1 MSKKPTSL
9 SPVRVPNLQEIVI
22 ERVKQY
28 IISAGLRAG
37 DRLPP
42 EEELA
47 QQLGISRTA
56 VREALR
62 AMEALGIVTARQ
74 GSGRYVREFTFDP
87 ILDNLA
93 YSMLY
98 DFHTFE
104 ELLQVREKLE
114 AGFLSEVIA
123 HLTPDTVQSL
133 RQIVERMKQKAR
145 QGASTDALLEEDVAF
160 HRTLYQNVNNSL
172 LLKLLEIF
180 WRVQR
185 DLRPRFPDEMNSP
198 EERERFVRR
207 HEALV
212 DALEQGDVE
221 LARERLHKHFEGVR
235 QWILQQKRRSGEQ

>member
-1 MSKKPTSL
+1 MSKL
-9 SPVRVPNLQEIVI
+9 SPVRVPNLQEVVI
-22 ERVKQY
+22 EQVKQY
-28 IISAGLRAG
+28 IIAAGLRAG

-47 QQLGISRTA
+47 QQLGISRTV

-74 GSGRYVREFTFDP
+74 GSGRYVRDFTFDP

-114 AGFLSEVIA
+114 AGFLAEVIA
-123 HLTPDTVQSL
+123 HLSPNTVQSL
-133 RQIVERMKQKAR
+133 RKILERMKCKAA
-145 QGASTDALLEEDVAF
+145 QGASTDELLEEDVAF
-160 HRTLYQNVNNSL
+160 HRALYENVNNSL

-180 WRVQR
+180 WRVQK
-185 DLRPRFPDEMNSP
+185 DLRARFPDEMKTP
-198 EERERFVRR
+198 EKREQFVRR

-212 DALEQGDVE
+212 EALEQRDVE

-235 QWILQQKRRSGEQ
+235 QWILQQKRRSERG